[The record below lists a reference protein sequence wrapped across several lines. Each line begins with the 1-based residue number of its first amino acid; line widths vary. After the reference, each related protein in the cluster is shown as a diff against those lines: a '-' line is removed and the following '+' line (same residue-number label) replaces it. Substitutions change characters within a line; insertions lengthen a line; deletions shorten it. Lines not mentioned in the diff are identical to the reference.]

1 MGTTVA
7 DVMTTRV
14 IAVKRSADYKEIC
27 GVLRR
32 YRVSACPVIND
43 AGKVVGVVSEADLLV
58 KVADPNPPPGLIRL
72 RWKLSE
78 ESKVNAVTA
87 EQLMTTP
94 AISIQP
100 DAPVA
105 VAARIMQDRRVRRL
119 PVVGPGGMLVG
130 IVSRTDL
137 LSVFERPD
145 LHIRD
150 EVVRDVIAGEFG
162 LNADDFDVSVVSGIV
177 TVGGPVARLETA
189 LSLLA
194 RVRHAEGVVAVRD
207 RLIVAESSGQLLGV
221 LPATDAS
228 CQRVRRR
235 VAQAGLAGDAD
246 PAAGDLRWR

>member
-1 MGTTVA
+1 MSTTVA

-14 IAVKRSADYKEIC
+14 IAVKRSADYKKIC
-27 GVLRR
+27 GVLRQ

-43 AGKVVGVVSEADLLV
+43 AGKVVGLVSEADLLY
-58 KVADPNPPPGLIRL
+58 KVADPNPPSGLIRL

-119 PVVGPGGMLVG
+119 PVVCMDGMLVG

-162 LNADDFDVSVVSGIV
+162 LNAADFDVSVVSGIV
-177 TVGGPVARLETA
+177 TVGGQVARLETA

-194 RVRHAEGVVAVRD
+194 RIRHAEGVVAVRD
-207 RLIVAESSGQLLGV
+207 RLIVAESSGRLLGV
-221 LPATDAS
+221 LLADGGS
-228 CQRVRRR
+228 
-235 VAQAGLAGDAD
+235 QALG
-246 PAAGDLRWR
+246 

>member
-1 MGTTVA
+1 MSATVA

-27 GVLRR
+27 TVLHR

-43 AGKVVGVVSEADLLV
+43 AGQVVGVVSEADLLY
-58 KVADPNPPPGLIRL
+58 KVSDPNPPMGIIRL

-78 ESKVNAVTA
+78 ESKCNAVTA

-105 VAARIMQDRRVRRL
+105 IAARIMQDRRVRRL
-119 PVVGPGGMLVG
+119 PVVGSDGMLVG

-145 LHIRD
+145 LHIRE
-150 EVVRDVIAGEFG
+150 EVISGVIAGEFG
-162 LNADDFDVSVVSGIV
+162 LDSGEFEVTVVSGVV
-177 TVGGPVARLETA
+177 TIAGPVARLETA

-194 RVRHAEGVVAVRD
+194 RIRHAEGVVAVRD
-207 RLIVAESSGQLLGV
+207 RLSVAETIGQLLGASIV
-221 LPATDAS
+221 PA
-228 CQRVRRR
+228 Q
-235 VAQAGLAGDAD
+235 
-246 PAAGDLRWR
+246 

>member
-1 MGTTVA
+1 MNTTVA
-7 DVMTTRV
+7 DVMTARV

-27 GVLRR
+27 GVLRQ

-43 AGKVVGVVSEADLLV
+43 AGRVVGVVSEADLLD
-58 KVADPNPPPGLIRL
+58 KVADPNPPSGLIRL

-87 EQLMTTP
+87 DQLMSTP

-100 DAPVA
+100 DAPVG

-119 PVVGPGGMLVG
+119 PVARPDGTLVG

-150 EVVRDVIAGEFG
+150 EVVRDVLAREFG
-162 LNADDFDVSVVSGIV
+162 LNAAEFDVSVDSGIV
-177 TVGGPVARLETA
+177 TVAGPVARLDTA

-194 RVRHAEGVVAVRD
+194 RIRHAEGVVAVRD
-207 RLIVAESSGQLLGV
+207 RLVVAESSGHLAGV
-221 LPATDAS
+221 LLAADAS
-228 CQRVRRR
+228 WHARTRAAR
-235 VAQAGLAGDAD
+235 AGLTGDAD
-246 PAAGDLRWR
+246 PAPGDLRWC

>member
-1 MGTTVA
+1 MSATVA

-27 GVLRR
+27 SVLHR

-43 AGKVVGVVSEADLLV
+43 SGQVVGVVSEADLLY
-58 KVADPNPPPGLIRL
+58 KVADPNPPTGMIRL

-87 EQLMTTP
+87 AQLMTSP

-100 DAPVA
+100 DAPVT
-105 VAARIMQDRRVRRL
+105 VAARIMQDGRVRRL
-119 PVVGPGGMLVG
+119 PVVGPGGLLVG

-145 LHIRD
+145 LDIRE
-150 EVVRDVIAGEFG
+150 EVIRGVIAGEFG
-162 LNADDFDVSVVSGIV
+162 LVAGEFEVTVVSGVV
-177 TVGGPVARLETA
+177 TIAGPVARLETA

-194 RVRHAEGVVAVRD
+194 RIRHAEGVVAVRD
-207 RLIVAESSGQLLGV
+207 RLFVAETRGQLLGA
-221 LPATDAS
+221 LLAADES
-228 CQRVRRR
+228 RQR
-235 VAQAGLAGDAD
+235 GS
-246 PAAGDLRWR
+246 